1 MMKGLTLMAPAGNG
15 APGRNIRS
23 PSGPVTPETLPK
35 DE

>member
-1 MMKGLTLMAPAGNG
+1 MMKGPTLMAPAGDG